1 MHWIRENDVIQWLA
15 AWRFVVVLFFGLT
28 ENNIIQSLAVWLFYS
43 QHFHRNS
50 AQLLVTNST
59 QRCLLGNHA
68 VMPSVCLQSSWF
80 IWWPVIQGI
89 GKMDRFTMLDV
100 FSVVTPKMFSVAR
113 IFAFFFTSG
122 QYFTEWGSRCPVE
135 HWPPNLATLAQ
146 YDPGKTDLAAAMVR
160 IGHFRKQSYR
170 PTSQGMPV
178 KDIFFISDWRLTC
191 INQVRV
197 SI

>member
-1 MHWIRENDVIQWLA
+1 MVYQLVLFWSDWHKNEMHWIRENDVIQWLA

-59 QRCLLGNHA
+59 QRCLLGNHS

-113 IFAFFFTSG
+113 IFAFFF
-122 QYFTEWGSRCPVE
+122 YKWPVFYRVRFQVSCGT
-135 HWPPNLATLAQ
+135 LAT
-146 YDPGKTDLAAAMVR
+146 
-160 IGHFRKQSYR
+160 
-170 PTSQGMPV
+170 
-178 KDIFFISDWRLTC
+178 
-191 INQVRV
+191 
-197 SI
+197 